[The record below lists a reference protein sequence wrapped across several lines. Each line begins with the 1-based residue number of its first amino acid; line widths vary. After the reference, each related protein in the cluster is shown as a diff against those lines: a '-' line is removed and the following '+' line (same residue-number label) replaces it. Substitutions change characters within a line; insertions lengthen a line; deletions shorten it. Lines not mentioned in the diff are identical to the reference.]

1 MNSADHPDAH
11 RVWFRLI
18 CLHGR
23 MSAAISKRLREIH
36 LSIPQCDVLAALMDC
51 EGISQQTL
59 ADRLHVTK
67 GNISGLVD
75 RLTKAGLVE
84 RRILDGDRRTHAI
97 HLTAKGRRL
106 AERGAAIQRDFV
118 AQSLGN
124 LTPQQL
130 AKMDALLTLTSEF
143 LRSIAPDGE
152 GAEPQ

>member
-97 HLTAKGRRL
+97 HLTTKGRRL

-143 LRSIAPDGE
+143 LRSIAPDAE

>member
-97 HLTAKGRRL
+97 HLTTKGRRL

>member
-36 LSIPQCDVLAALMDC
+36 LSIPQCDVLTALMDC

-97 HLTAKGRRL
+97 HLTTKGRRL

>member
-51 EGISQQTL
+51 EGMSQQTL

-75 RLTKAGLVE
+75 RRTKAGLVE

>member
-1 MNSADHPDAH
+1 MNSSAPPDAH

-23 MSAAISKRLREIH
+23 MSAAISKRLREVN

-59 ADRLHVTK
+59 ADQLHVTK

-84 RRILDGDRRTHAI
+84 RRVLDGDRRTHAI
-97 HLTAKGRRL
+97 HLTTKGRRL
-106 AERGAAIQRDFV
+106 AERGVAIQRDFV

-124 LTPQQL
+124 LTPKQL
-130 AKMDALLTLTSEF
+130 EKMDALLALTSEF
-143 LRSIAPDGE
+143 LRSIAPDTDE
-152 GAEPQ
+152 TAPE

>member
-143 LRSIAPDGE
+143 LRSIAPDAE
-152 GAEPQ
+152 SAEPQ

>member
-36 LSIPQCDVLAALMDC
+36 LSIPQCDVLTALMDC

-75 RLTKAGLVE
+75 RLAKAGLVE
-84 RRILDGDRRTHAI
+84 RRMLDGDRRTHAI
-97 HLTAKGRRL
+97 YLTTRGRRL
-106 AERGAAIQRDFV
+106 AEQGVAIQRDFV

-124 LTPQQL
+124 LTPKQL
-130 AKMDALLTLTSEF
+130 EKMDALLMLTSEF
-143 LRSIAPDGE
+143 LSSISPDTNGN
-152 GAEPQ
+152 EPE

>member
-36 LSIPQCDVLAALMDC
+36 LSIPQCDVLTTLMDC

-59 ADRLHVTK
+59 AVQLHVTK

-75 RLTKAGLVE
+75 RLAKAGLVE
-84 RRILDGDRRTHAI
+84 RRVLDGDRRTHAI
-97 HLTAKGRRL
+97 HLTTKGRRL

-124 LTPQQL
+124 LTPKQL
-130 AKMDALLTLTSEF
+130 EKMDALLALTSEF
-143 LRSIAPDGE
+143 LHSIAPDTDGT
-152 GAEPQ
+152 EPD

>member
-18 CLHGR
+18 CLHGK
-23 MSAAISKRLREIH
+23 MSAAISRRLREIH
-36 LSIPQCDVLAALMDC
+36 LSVPQCDVLTTLMAC
-51 EGISQQTL
+51 EGISQQSL

-75 RLTKAGLVE
+75 RLARAGLVE

-97 HLTAKGRRL
+97 HLTGKGRRL
-106 AERGAAIQRDFV
+106 AERGVEIQRDFV

-124 LTPQQL
+124 LSPQQL
-130 AKMDALLTLTSEF
+130 QKMDALLALTSEF
-143 LRSIAPDGE
+143 LRSIAPGTE
-152 GAEPQ
+152 AAETE

>member
-143 LRSIAPDGE
+143 LRSIAPDAE